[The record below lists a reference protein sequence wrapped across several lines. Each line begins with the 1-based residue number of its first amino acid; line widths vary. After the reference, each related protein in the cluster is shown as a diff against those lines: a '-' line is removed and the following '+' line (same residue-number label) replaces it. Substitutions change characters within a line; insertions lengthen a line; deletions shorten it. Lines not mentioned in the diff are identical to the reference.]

1 MFTDT
6 VIKKVV
12 NPVLASIFAKVGP
25 CPDLVVS
32 NLETEDGNNLV
43 QENGGFILLE

>member
-6 VIKKVV
+6 VIKNIT
-12 NPVLASIFAKVGP
+12 NPVLVSIFAKVGP
-25 CPDLVVS
+25 RPDLVVS

-43 QENGGFILLE
+43 QENGSFILLE